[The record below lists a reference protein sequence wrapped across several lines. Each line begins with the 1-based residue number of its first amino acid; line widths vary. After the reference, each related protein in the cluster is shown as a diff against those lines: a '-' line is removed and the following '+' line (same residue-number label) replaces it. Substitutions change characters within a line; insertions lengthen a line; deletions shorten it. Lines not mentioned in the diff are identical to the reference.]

1 MNRGSG
7 QEYLL
12 QGSIL
17 DESVEMI
24 LHRLRGIT
32 DDSVE
37 SSIKFKEHELVFSM
51 LESKSN
57 PSSIVSVRVRRS
69 LLSPDQ
75 PAILCYQGHPEL
87 GDKNRPTTV
96 RTNVEVNCTPNVCA
110 FLQEL
115 GFRLEY
121 EYVTQ
126 GWRFRKNRLKAVVA
140 KIHKILNPPNLDQ
153 IVPLSKSHLV
163 EVSTVSGSGDERAAN
178 EVQTFAV
185 QLQPLVKLEKKDPTR
200 ADMS

>member
-1 MNRGSG
+1 MNRGSS

-24 LHRLRGIT
+24 LHRLRGMS
-32 DDSVE
+32 DDSTE
-37 SSIKFKEHELVFSM
+37 NSIKFKEHEMVFSM
-51 LESKSN
+51 RESNTST
-57 PSSIVSVRVRRS
+57 VSVRVRRS
-69 LLSPDQ
+69 LVEPDQ
-75 PAILCYQGHPEL
+75 PATMCYQGHPEL

-96 RTNVEVNCTPNVCA
+96 RTCIEVNCTPNVAA

-126 GWRFRKNRLKAVVA
+126 GWRFRKNRMKAVVA
-140 KIHKILNPPNLDQ
+140 KVHKVMNPPNLDQ

-163 EVSTVSGSGDERAAN
+163 EVSTVSGSGDERAAT
-178 EVQTFAV
+178 EVQTFAI
-185 QLQPLVKLEKKDPTR
+185 QLQPLVILEKKDPKR
-200 ADMS
+200 PEMS